1 MEFFP
6 NGSKHVKESIQSGT
20 LNPGEVELADSQ
32 GNREPNANWTVKPN
46 FTLHLVSSYY
56 PYQTMDT
63 STLDGQTKN
72 YDGTKVG
79 GKSTTNAAVT
89 IQTEKSNSPGTPI
102 GSPVEKDDPLRH
114 KSKIPALSRSPTSE
128 GQLNCKVE
136 QKLKSPNL
144 KHTPTLCQKT
154 LSNSKRAANPKPQ
167 LLLVAGSPRMTNKEK
182 SQAPEVES
190 ASVSNPKPPTVVKS
204 EETTKTTKRLKLN
217 TNKKDDDGISLDT
230 HASNTLHT
238 PVNSR
243 IQKQKEDS
251 KLANQ
256 RPTLTTQTQKTVPTI
271 TMPDEKTKND
281 FSSEIPT
288 LGSKLQ
294 NQRDGTALLSTKAPQ
309 PSPKPSTQRKTTGM
323 RTRNAPG
330 SKENLDSK
338 DSSIGSES
346 KTQSKDSLES
356 KTGSVSKTSL
366 GSKDSLD
373 LKTGSSFKASS
384 NKSGMGS
391 RNSLDSKT
399 GLDSSKLGPV
409 LNTSKSA
416 GTALSLPLALSPR
429 PISAKRS
436 PGSCPAKSLGPFGPN
451 REAQRSPG
459 APRGN

>member
-6 NGSKHVKESIQSGT
+6 YGSKHVKEFIQSGT

-32 GNREPNANWTVKPN
+32 GNGEPNANWTVKPN
-46 FTLHLVSSYY
+46 FNLNLVSSCY

-79 GKSTTNAAVT
+79 GKSKANAAVA
-89 IQTEKSNSPGTPI
+89 IQIEKSSSPGTPI
-102 GSPVEKDDPLRH
+102 GSPVEKDDSLQL
-114 KSKIPALSRSPTSE
+114 KSKIPALSRSQMSE

-136 QKLKSPNL
+136 QKSPNL

-154 LSNSKRAANPKPQ
+154 LSNSRRPANPKSQ
-167 LLLVAGSPRMTNKEK
+167 LLMVAGSPRMTNKEK
-182 SQAPEVES
+182 SQAPQVES

-204 EETTKTTKRLKLN
+204 EETTRTTKSLKLN
-217 TNKKDDDGISLDT
+217 TNKKDDGGISLDT
-230 HASNTLHT
+230 HAPNTLHT
-238 PVNSR
+238 PLSSR
-243 IQKQKEDS
+243 TQKQKEDS

-256 RPTLTTQTQKTVPTI
+256 RPTLTTQTQKTAPVI
-271 TMPDEKTKND
+271 TMPGEKTKND

-309 PSPKPSTQRKTTGM
+309 TSSLSPKPSTQRKTSGT
-323 RTRNAPG
+323 RTRNASG
-330 SKENLDSK
+330 SKEDFDSR
-338 DSSIGSES
+338 DSSIES

-356 KTGSVSKTSL
+356 KTGSVSKTSS

-373 LKTGSSFKASS
+373 IKTGSSFKTSS

-391 RNSLDSKT
+391 RDRLDSKT

-409 LNTSKSA
+409 LNSSKSA
-416 GTALSLPLALSPR
+416 GAALSLPLALSPR

-436 PGSCPAKSLGPFGPN
+436 PGSGPAKSLGPIGPN

-459 APRGN
+459 AARGN

>member
-6 NGSKHVKESIQSGT
+6 NGSKHVKEFIQSGT

-32 GNREPNANWTVKPN
+32 SNREPNANWTVKPN
-46 FTLHLVSSYY
+46 FNVNLNLISSCY

-79 GKSTTNAAVT
+79 GKSTANAAVT
-89 IQTEKSNSPGTPI
+89 IETEKSNSPGTPI
-102 GSPVEKDDPLRH
+102 GSSVEKDDPLRH

-128 GQLNCKVE
+128 VQLNCKVE

-144 KHTPTLCQKT
+144 KHTPTL
-154 LSNSKRAANPKPQ
+154 SNSKRAANPKPQ
-167 LLLVAGSPRMTNKEK
+167 LLVAAGSPRMTNKEK
-182 SQAPEVES
+182 SQAPHVES
-190 ASVSNPKPPTVVKS
+190 ASLSNLKPPTVVKS
-204 EETTKTTKRLKLN
+204 EETTKTTKSPKLN
-217 TNKKDDDGISLDT
+217 TNKKDDGGISLDT
-230 HASNTLHT
+230 HAPNTLHT
-238 PVNSR
+238 PVSSR
-243 IQKQKEDS
+243 TQKQKEDS

-256 RPTLTTQTQKTVPTI
+256 RPTLTTQTQKKVPAI
-271 TMPDEKTKND
+271 TMPDEKTKTD

-294 NQRDGTALLSTKAPQ
+294 NQRDGTALLGTKPPQ
-309 PSPKPSTQRKTTGM
+309 PSSLSPKPSTQRKTSGT
-323 RTRNAPG
+323 RTRNASG

-338 DSSIGSES
+338 DSSTGSES

-373 LKTGSSFKASS
+373 LKTGSSFKASA

-391 RNSLDSKT
+391 RDSLDSKT

-409 LNTSKSA
+409 LNSSKSA

-436 PGSCPAKSLGPFGPN
+436 PGSCPAKSLGPIGPN

-459 APRGN
+459 AARGN

>member
-1 MEFFP
+1 MKEF
-6 NGSKHVKESIQSGT
+6 IQSGT
-20 LNPGEVELADSQ
+20 LSPGEAELADSQ

-46 FTLHLVSSYY
+46 FNLNLVSSCY

-63 STLDGQTKN
+63 SMLDGQTKN

-79 GKSTTNAAVT
+79 EKSMTNAAVT

-114 KSKIPALSRSPTSE
+114 KSKIPALSRSPASE
-128 GQLNCKVE
+128 GQLNCKAE
-136 QKLKSPNL
+136 QKLKSSNL
-144 KHTPTLCQKT
+144 KHIPTLCQKT

-167 LLLVAGSPRMTNKEK
+167 LLVAAGSPRMTTKEK
-182 SQAPEVES
+182 SQAPQVES
-190 ASVSNPKPPTVVKS
+190 ASISNPKPPAVVKS
-204 EETTKTTKRLKLN
+204 EETTKTTKSPKLN
-217 TNKKDDDGISLDT
+217 TNKKDDGGISLDT
-230 HASNTLHT
+230 HAPNTLHI
-238 PVNSR
+238 PVSSR
-243 IQKQKEDS
+243 TQKQKEDS

-256 RPTLTTQTQKTVPTI
+256 RPTLTTQTQKTVPAI
-271 TMPDEKTKND
+271 TMPDEKTEND

-309 PSPKPSTQRKTTGM
+309 PSSSSPKPSTQRKTSGT
-323 RTRNAPG
+323 RTRNASG

-356 KTGSVSKTSL
+356 KTGS
-366 GSKDSLD
+366 
-373 LKTGSSFKASS
+373 SFKASS
-384 NKSGMGS
+384 NKLGMGS
-391 RNSLDSKT
+391 RDSLDSKT

-409 LNTSKSA
+409 FNSSKSA
-416 GTALSLPLALSPR
+416 GVALSLPLALSPR

-436 PGSCPAKSLGPFGPN
+436 PGSGPAKSLGPIGPN
-451 REAQRSPG
+451 RQAQRSPG
-459 APRGN
+459 ATRGN